1 MTREQADP
9 ASPEKTNTTRPAGPL
24 APLTGS
30 IRLFRRWWRVA
41 VRAGVDQQSVID
53 KVREDSGFTPHF
65 AFMTSMSAGI
75 AILGLLLSSPAVV
88 IGAMLLS
95 PLMGPIMGAGFAL
108 AVGDSAWLRQ
118 SGRAIMLGTIIS
130 ILFAALVVTMSP
142 LQTVTA
148 EIAARTRPNLF
159 DLAVALFSAL
169 AGAYAMIRGRMGT
182 IVGVAIATALMP
194 PLAVVGFGLATFN
207 WSVFGGSLLLF
218 FTNLMTIALTATAM
232 ARLYGFR
239 SNLSERQSQVQ
250 VAIMT
255 MVFVALAIPLGLSL
269 RQIAWEANVSRS
281 ANGFIK
287 DQFGDRASVSKI
299 EIDFDAEPI
308 VVNAT
313 VFTPRILAGADEQS
327 TRMISRTLGQL
338 IAVKITQ
345 FKVESGEDAQSAELA
360 AARAQAQ
367 AQQAEIQVTRLRENL
382 ALIAGAPMDDVTLD
396 TSRRR
401 ALVIARPLPGAS
413 LASYNAL
420 EQRVAAE
427 AKDWTIRLQPPAIA
441 LPELEVA
448 GDTVVV
454 GSVRDL
460 ELIVWAFDR
469 LRLPLGMS
477 GKAADVAVAKQMLEA
492 RKVSVG
498 QISNG
503 AGPDGR
509 VRLRWLAPEA
519 TTMAG
524 P

>member
-1 MTREQADP
+1 MTNDQAKP
-9 ASPEKTNTTRPAGPL
+9 ASPEKPISKRPSGPF
-24 APLTGS
+24 APVTGS

-41 VRAGVDQQSVID
+41 VRAGVDQQAVID

-108 AVGDSAWLRQ
+108 AVGDSVWLKE
-118 SGRAIMLGTIIS
+118 SGKAILLGTIIS
-130 ILFAALVVTMSP
+130 ILFAGLVVTMSP

-169 AGAYAMIRGRMGT
+169 AGAYAMIRGKMGT

-255 MVFVALAIPLGLSL
+255 IVFVALAIPLGLSL

-281 ANGFIK
+281 ANGYIK

-313 VFTPRILAGADEQS
+313 VFTPKILAGANEQS
-327 TRMISRTLGQL
+327 SRVISRTLGRL

-345 FKVESGEDAQSAELA
+345 FKVDSGADAQSAELA

-367 AQQAEIQVTRLRENL
+367 AQQAEIQVNRLRENL
-382 ALIAGAPMDDVTLD
+382 ALIAGVSMDDVTLD
-396 TSRRR
+396 TSKRR
-401 ALVIARPLPGAS
+401 AMVIAKPLPGAS
-413 LASYNAL
+413 LASYYAL
-420 EQRVAAE
+420 EQRVSAG
-427 AKDWTIRLQPPAIA
+427 AKNWTIKLQPPAMA
-441 LPELEVA
+441 LPELTIIDGA
-448 GDTVVV
+448 LAPT
-454 GSVRDL
+454 SNRDL
-460 ELIVWAFDR
+460 DLIIWASER
-469 LRLPLGMS
+469 IGLPLGIN
-477 GKAADVAVAKQMLEA
+477 GAAAGRAVVKEALEA
-492 RKVSVG
+492 RNVTIG
-498 QISNG
+498 QESDMAISNG
-503 AGPDGR
+503 G
-509 VRLRWLAPEA
+509 VRLRWLAPSENMG
-519 TTMAG
+519 TQL
-524 P
+524 

>member
-1 MTREQADP
+1 MTNDQATQ
-9 ASPEKTNTTRPAGPL
+9 ASPDKSDPQHPSGPL
-24 APLTGS
+24 APFTGS

-41 VRAGVDQQSVID
+41 VRAGVDQQAVID

-108 AVGDSAWLRQ
+108 AVGDSAWLRE
-118 SGRAIMLGTIIS
+118 SGKAILLGTIIS

-169 AGAYAMIRGRMGT
+169 AGAYAMIRGKMGT

-207 WSVFGGSLLLF
+207 WSVFGGALLLF

-255 MVFVALAIPLGLSL
+255 IVFVTLAIPLGLSL

-281 ANGFIK
+281 ANGYIK
-287 DQFGDRASVSKI
+287 DQFGDRASVSKV

-313 VFTPRILAGADEQS
+313 VFTPKILAGADEQS
-327 TRMISRTLGQL
+327 SRLITRTLGRL

-345 FKVESGEDAQSAELA
+345 FKVDSGEDAQSAELA
-360 AARAQAQ
+360 AARVQAQ
-367 AQQAEIQVTRLRENL
+367 ARQAEIQVARLRENL
-382 ALIAGAPMDDVTLD
+382 ALIAGVSMDDVTLD
-396 TSRRR
+396 TSRQR
-401 ALVIARPLPGAS
+401 AMVVAKPLPGAS
-413 LASYNAL
+413 LASYYAL
-420 EQRVAAE
+420 EQRVAAG
-427 AKDWTIRLQPPAIA
+427 ANSWAIKLQPPAIA
-441 LPELEVA
+441 LPDL
-448 GDTVVV
+448 TVSD
-454 GSVRDL
+454 GALAAPSSRNLDL
-460 ELIVWAFDR
+460 IIWACER
-469 LRLPLGMS
+469 LGLPLGISGAAADMAVVS
-477 GKAADVAVAKQMLEA
+477 DALQARNITVAGKAEMTNP
-492 RKVSVG
+492 
-498 QISNG
+498 NG
-503 AGPDGR
+503 S
-509 VRLRWLAPEA
+509 VRLRWLAPSDSVTAE
-519 TTMAG
+519 

>member
-1 MTREQADP
+1 MTNDKADP
-9 ASPEKTNTTRPAGPL
+9 AGAKKTKAKMPSGPL
-24 APLTGS
+24 APISGS
-30 IRLFRRWWRVA
+30 IRLFRRWWRLA
-41 VRAGVDQQSVID
+41 VRAGVDQQTVID

-108 AVGDSAWLRQ
+108 AVGDSVWLKE
-118 SGRAIMLGTIIS
+118 SGKAILLGTIIS

-142 LQTVTA
+142 IQTVTA

-218 FTNLMTIALTATAM
+218 FTNLMTIALTATGM

-239 SNLSERQSQVQ
+239 SVLSERQSQVQ

-255 MVFVALAIPLGLSL
+255 IVFVALAIPLGFSL
-269 RQIAWEANVSRS
+269 KQIAWEANVSRS
-281 ANGFIK
+281 ANGYIK

-313 VFTPRILAGADEQS
+313 VFTPRILAGANEQS
-327 TRMISRTLGQL
+327 ARVISRSLGQL

-345 FKVESGEDAQSAELA
+345 FKVESGDDAQSAELA

-382 ALIAGAPMDDVTLD
+382 ALIAGVPMDDVTLD
-396 TSRRR
+396 TTRRR
-401 ALVIARPLPGAS
+401 AMVIAKPLPGAS
-413 LASYNAL
+413 LASYYAL
-420 EQRVAAE
+420 EQRVGAG
-427 AKDWTIRLQPPAIA
+427 AKNWTIKLQPPVTA
-441 LPELEVA
+441 LPELTISDGALPEA
-448 GDTVVV
+448 
-454 GSVRDL
+454 SARNLDL
-460 ELIVWAFDR
+460 IIWASER
-469 LRLPLGMS
+469 LNLPLGMS
-477 GKAADVAVAKQMLEA
+477 GGFEDMAVAKQALAA
-492 RKVSVG
+492 RNVTVTEQFNAAIPS
-498 QISNG
+498 G
-503 AGPDGR
+503 A
-509 VRLRWLAPEA
+509 VRLRWLSPTENI
-519 TTMAG
+519 G
-524 P
+524 SQ

>member
-1 MTREQADP
+1 M
-9 ASPEKTNTTRPAGPL
+9 SSGPL
-24 APLTGS
+24 APISGS
-30 IRLFRRWWRVA
+30 IRLFRRWWRLA
-41 VRAGVDQQSVID
+41 VRAGVDQQTVID

-108 AVGDSAWLRQ
+108 AVGDSVWLKE
-118 SGRAIMLGTIIS
+118 SGKAILLGTIIS

-142 LQTVTA
+142 IQTVTA

-218 FTNLMTIALTATAM
+218 FTNLMTIALTATGM

-239 SNLSERQSQVQ
+239 SVLSERQSQVQ

-255 MVFVALAIPLGLSL
+255 VIFVALAIPLGFSL
-269 RQIAWEANVSRS
+269 KQIAWEANVSRS
-281 ANGFIK
+281 ANGYIK

-313 VFTPRILAGADEQS
+313 VFTPRILAGANEQS
-327 TRMISRTLGQL
+327 ARVISRSLGQL

-345 FKVESGEDAQSAELA
+345 FKVESGDDAQSAELA

-382 ALIAGAPMDDVTLD
+382 ALIAGVPMDDVTLD
-396 TSRRR
+396 TTRRR
-401 ALVIARPLPGAS
+401 AMVIAKPLPGAS
-413 LASYNAL
+413 LASYYAL
-420 EQRVAAE
+420 EQRVGAG
-427 AKDWTIRLQPPAIA
+427 AKNWTIKLQPPAVA
-441 LPELEVA
+441 LPELTISDGGLPEV
-448 GDTVVV
+448 
-454 GSVRDL
+454 SIRNLDL
-460 ELIVWAFDR
+460 IIWASER
-469 LRLPLGMS
+469 LNLPLAMTG
-477 GKAADVAVAKQMLEA
+477 GVADMAVAKQALAA
-492 RKVSVG
+492 RNVAVTEQFNAAVPS
-498 QISNG
+498 G
-503 AGPDGR
+503 A
-509 VRLRWLAPEA
+509 VRLRWLSPTENIGAQ
-519 TTMAG
+519 
-524 P
+524 

>member
-1 MTREQADP
+1 MTQDQADP
-9 ASPEKTNTTRPAGPL
+9 ASPQKNTSKSSAEVL
-24 APLTGS
+24 APVTGS

-41 VRAGVDQQSVID
+41 VRAGVDQQAVID
-53 KVREDSGFTPHF
+53 KVHEDSGFTPHF

-108 AVGDSAWLRQ
+108 AVGDSAWLKE
-118 SGRAIMLGTIIS
+118 SGKAILLGTIIS

-142 LQTVTA
+142 IQTVTA

-169 AGAYAMIRGRMGT
+169 AGGYAMIRGRMGT

-239 SNLSERQSQVQ
+239 SELSERQSQVQ

-255 MVFVALAIPLGLSL
+255 IIFVALAIPLGFSL
-269 RQIAWEANVSRS
+269 KQIAWEANVSRS
-281 ANGFIK
+281 ANGYIK
-287 DQFGDRASVSKI
+287 DQFGGSASVSKI
-299 EIDFDAEPI
+299 EIDFDADPI

-313 VFTPRILAGADEQS
+313 VFTPKIVAGANEQS
-327 TRMISRTLGQL
+327 SRVISRSLGQL

-345 FKVESGEDAQSAELA
+345 FKVESGDDAQSAELA

-367 AQQAEIQVTRLRENL
+367 AQQAEIQVARLRENL
-382 ALIAGAPMDDVTLD
+382 ALIAGVPVDDVTLD
-396 TSRRR
+396 TTKRR
-401 ALVIARPLPGAS
+401 AMVGAKPLPGAT
-413 LASYNAL
+413 LASYFAL
-420 EQRVAAE
+420 EKRVAE
-427 AKDWTIRLQPPAIA
+427 GAKNWTINLQPPAVA
-441 LPELEVA
+441 LPDLTITERGVEE
-448 GDTVVV
+448 
-454 GSVRDL
+454 GSARNLD
-460 ELIVWAFDR
+460 LIVWAARR
-469 LRLPLGMS
+469 LNLPLGINGSSADMEVV
-477 GKAADVAVAKQMLEA
+477 KQALAARSIIVAEEINQ
-492 RKVSVG
+492 VS
-498 QISNG
+498 SS
-503 AGPDGR
+503 GR
-509 VRLRWLAPEA
+509 VRLRWLAPSEN
-519 TTMAG
+519 MDEQ
-524 P
+524 

>member
-1 MTREQADP
+1 MTNDQADP
-9 ASPEKTNTTRPAGPL
+9 ASLEKPKSKHAAGPF
-24 APLTGS
+24 APVTGS
-30 IRLFRRWWRVA
+30 IRLFRRWWRLA
-41 VRAGVDQQSVID
+41 VRADVDQQAVID

-108 AVGDSAWLRQ
+108 AVGDSVWLKE
-118 SGRAIMLGTIIS
+118 SGKAILLGTIIS
-130 ILFAALVVTMSP
+130 ILFAGLVVTMSP

-255 MVFVALAIPLGLSL
+255 IVFVALAIPLGLSL

-281 ANGFIK
+281 ANGYIK

-299 EIDFDAEPI
+299 EIDFDADPI

-313 VFTPRILAGADEQS
+313 VFTPKILAGANEQS
-327 TRMISRTLGQL
+327 SRVISRTLGRL

-345 FKVESGEDAQSAELA
+345 FKVDSGADAQSAELA

-367 AQQAEIQVTRLRENL
+367 AQQAEIQVNRLRENL
-382 ALIAGAPMDDVTLD
+382 ALIAGVSMDDVTLD
-396 TSRRR
+396 TSKRR
-401 ALVIARPLPGAS
+401 AMVIAKPLPGAS
-413 LASYNAL
+413 LASYYAL
-420 EQRVAAE
+420 EQRVAAG
-427 AKDWTIRLQPPAIA
+427 AKNWTIKLQPPAMA
-441 LPELEVA
+441 LPELTITDGAVDPA
-448 GDTVVV
+448 
-454 GSVRDL
+454 SSNNL
-460 ELIVWAFDR
+460 NLIIWASER
-469 LRLPLGMS
+469 IGLPLGMN
-477 GKAADVAVAKQMLEA
+477 GTAADRAVVKEALTAKN
-492 RKVSVG
+492 VTIG
-498 QISNG
+498 QESDMAIPNG
-503 AGPDGR
+503 G
-509 VRLRWLAPEA
+509 VRLRWLAPSESMGA
-519 TTMAG
+519 QQ
-524 P
+524 

>member
-1 MTREQADP
+1 MTQDKADP
-9 ASPEKTNTTRPAGPL
+9 GSPHIKAPKASSEAL
-24 APLTGS
+24 APVTGS

-41 VRAGVDQQSVID
+41 VRAGVDQQAVID
-53 KVREDSGFTPHF
+53 KIHEDSGFTPHF

-108 AVGDSAWLRQ
+108 AVGDSAWLKE
-118 SGRAIMLGTIIS
+118 SGKAILLGTIIS

-142 LQTVTA
+142 IQTVTA

-169 AGAYAMIRGRMGT
+169 AGGYAMIRGRMGT

-239 SNLSERQSQVQ
+239 SELSERQSQVQ

-255 MVFVALAIPLGLSL
+255 IVFVALAIPLGFSL
-269 RQIAWEANVSRS
+269 KQIAWEANVSRS
-281 ANGFIK
+281 ANGYIK
-287 DQFGDRASVSKI
+287 DQFGNRASVSKI
-299 EIDFDAEPI
+299 EIDFDADPI

-313 VFTPRILAGADEQS
+313 VFTPKILVGADEQS
-327 TRMISRTLGQL
+327 TRVISRTLGRL

-345 FKVESGEDAQSAELA
+345 FKVESGDDAQSAELA

-367 AQQAEIQVTRLRENL
+367 AQQAEIQVARLRENL
-382 ALIAGAPMDDVTLD
+382 ALIAGVPVDRVTLD
-396 TSRRR
+396 TTRRR
-401 ALVIARPLPGAS
+401 AMVVAMPLPGAS
-413 LASYNAL
+413 LSSYHAL
-420 EQRVAAE
+420 EQRVAE
-427 AKDWTIRLQPPAIA
+427 GAKNWTINLQPPAVA
-441 LPELEVA
+441 PPELKIVDGAVA
-448 GDTVVV
+448 ETSKRNFD
-454 GSVRDL
+454 
-460 ELIVWAFDR
+460 LIVWASQR
-469 LRLPLGMS
+469 LNLPLGM
-477 GKAADVAVAKQMLEA
+477 
-492 RKVSVG
+492 
-498 QISNG
+498 NG
-503 AGPDGR
+503 APGDMDIVKQALGAKDVIIAEESSMISSDGR
-509 VRLRWLAPEA
+509 VRLRWLAPSENMEA
-519 TTMAG
+519 Q
-524 P
+524 